1 MSAELECRLL
11 ITEAMQA
18 SIFNLRVPLE
28 SGHEVFLMNTMT
40 DAQLIVSHDVDCLLA
55 RFDQPLGASALT
67 QLSDDEREALALLED
82 HGFIVPDR
90 RTERASI
97 DTTFTTIKNS
107 TEELHITVLTTLQ
120 CNFACDYC
128 YQGDRGDYN
137 KFAEKMSLDTALKTA
152 AWIERELDRVRPG
165 KLHLMFFGG
174 EPLLNLPVMYLI
186 AERMWQA
193 TQARGTRQTI
203 SIITNGLLLSEEI
216 VDRMNGWGLSG
227 VKITLDGDRDTH
239 NRMRP
244 LRGGQGTFDR
254 IVENVRK
261 VAHKTRI
268 GIGGNYDESSNESF
282 SELLAFLREQDF
294 ADKLAKVNFKPVV
307 REKAPAKNILTLTP
321 VGPDGKPL
329 GGTCMTSVGSGSGSG
344 TACDSCGFAEE
355 SMSFMREETKRHGFP
370 TPDGVHGGPCH
381 VHMRHAHTIGCD
393 GSLYACAG
401 FTGEKAKSIGHIDDR
416 LESWRAA
423 NKQQFDR
430 LSPWSECGDC
440 AYIPVCAGGCLV
452 ASQTELG
459 DMNRPTCFKRAFES
473 ATIALAHDVA
483 RAN

>member
-1 MSAELECRLL
+1 
-11 ITEAMQA
+11 MQS
-18 SIFNLRVPLE
+18 SIFNLQVPIDT
-28 SGHEVFLMNTMT
+28 GRDVFLMNTKT
-40 DAQLIVSHDVDCLLA
+40 DAQLIVSSDVATFLA
-55 RFDQPLGASALT
+55 RFDRPVDGAAIE
-67 QLSDDEREALALLED
+67 QLSGDERDAFALLED
-82 HGFIVPDR
+82 NGFIVPDR
-90 RTERASI
+90 QAERASI

-107 TEELHITVLTTLQ
+107 TDELHVTILTTLQ

-137 KFAEKMSLDTALKTA
+137 KFAEKMTLETALKVSD
-152 AWIERELDRVRPG
+152 WIEREIYRVRPG

-186 AERMWQA
+186 AERLWQA
-193 TQARGTRQTI
+193 TQARGMRQTV

-216 VDRMNGWGLSG
+216 VERMNRFGLTG
-227 VKITLDGDRDTH
+227 IKITLDGDRDTH

-268 GIGGNYDESSNESF
+268 GIGGNYDESSFESF
-282 SELLAFLREQDF
+282 TALLAFLREQDF
-294 ADKLAKVNFKPVV
+294 ADKLAKVNFKPIV
-307 REKAPAKNILTLTP
+307 REKAAAKNILTLTP
-321 VGPDGKPL
+321 VGVDGKPL
-329 GGTCMTSVGSGSGSG
+329 GGTCMTSVGGGKSTSS
-344 TACDSCGFAEE
+344 ACDSCGFAED
-355 SMSFMREETKRHGFP
+355 SMSFIREETKKQGFS

-381 VHMRHAHTIGCD
+381 VHMKHAHTIGCD

-401 FTGEKAKSIGHIDDR
+401 FTGEKAKSVGHIDDR
-416 LESWRAA
+416 LESWRIE
-423 NKQQFDR
+423 NKQQFDA
-430 LSPWSECGDC
+430 LNPWSECGDC

-452 ASQTELG
+452 ASHTELG

>member
-1 MSAELECRLL
+1 
-11 ITEAMQA
+11 MQA

-28 SGHEVFLMNTMT
+28 SSHDVFLMNTMT
-40 DAQLIVSHDVDCLLA
+40 DAQLIVSRDVAALLE
-55 RFDQPLGASALT
+55 RFDQPVDPTSLAQLT
-67 QLSDDEREALALLED
+67 ADEREALDLLED
-82 HGFIVPDR
+82 NGFIVPDR
-90 RTERASI
+90 LAERASI

-137 KFAEKMSLDTALKTA
+137 KFAEKMTLETGLKVAT
-152 AWIERELDRVRPG
+152 WIERELDRVRPG

-193 TQARGTRQTI
+193 TRARGVRQTI

-216 VDRMNGWGLSG
+216 VDRMNGYGLSG
-227 VKITLDGDRDTH
+227 VKITLDGERDTH

-254 IVENVRK
+254 IVENIRK
-261 VAHKTRI
+261 VAHKTRV
-268 GIGGNYDESSNESF
+268 GIGGNYDESSFESF
-282 SELLAFLREQDF
+282 SGLLAFLREQDF
-294 ADKLAKVNFKPVV
+294 ADKLAKVNFKPIV
-307 REKAPAKNILTLTP
+307 REKVAPAKTVLTLTP
-321 VGPDGKPL
+321 VGADGKPL
-329 GGTCMTSVGSGSGSG
+329 GGTCMTSVGSGGG

-355 SMSFMREETKRHGFP
+355 SMTFMREETKRHSFP

-381 VHMRHAHTIGCD
+381 VHMKHAHTIGCD

-401 FTGEKAKSIGHIDDR
+401 FTGEKAKSVGHIDDR
-416 LESWRAA
+416 REAWRLD
-423 NKQQFDR
+423 NRQQFDA
-430 LSPWSECGDC
+430 LNPWKDCGDC

-452 ASQTELG
+452 ASHTELG